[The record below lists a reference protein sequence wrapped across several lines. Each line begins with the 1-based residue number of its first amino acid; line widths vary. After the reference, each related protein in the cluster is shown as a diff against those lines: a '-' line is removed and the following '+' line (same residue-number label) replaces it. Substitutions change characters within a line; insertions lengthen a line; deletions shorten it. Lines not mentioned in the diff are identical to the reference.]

1 MGPVTGAITREV
13 GASEDPDTRAA
24 PGGDR
29 DRGAALEPLVE
40 LVGRAEPQAEEGTSY
55 GMPAWRLAGKPLL
68 GFKVAAHHIGLF
80 PFSPAVGTAVRGRLG
95 GFSVS
100 KGGIRF
106 VPAHPVPD
114 DVVLDMLRLRRLE
127 ITRD

>member
-24 PGGDR
+24 
-29 DRGAALEPLVE
+29 LEHLVE

-68 GFKVAAHHIGLF
+68 GFKVAANHIGVF
-80 PFSPAVGTAVRGRLG
+80 PFSSAVVTAVRDRLD

-127 ITRD
+127 ITGD

>member
-1 MGPVTGAITREV
+1 MGPVTGTVTREV
-13 GASEDPDTRAA
+13 AAREDPDTRAA
-24 PGGDR
+24 
-29 DRGAALEPLVE
+29 LEHLVE
-40 LVGRAEPQAEEGTSY
+40 LVGRAVPEAEEGTSY

-80 PFSPAVGTAVRGRLG
+80 PFSPAVVAAVSDRLE
-95 GFSVS
+95 GFSLS

-106 VPAHPVPD
+106 VPAHPLPD
-114 DVVLDMLRLRRLE
+114 EVVLEMLRLRRLE

>member
-24 PGGDR
+24 
-29 DRGAALEPLVE
+29 LEHLVE

-80 PFSPAVGTAVRGRLG
+80 PFSPAVVAAVSDPLEGVSLSQGRDRVVAAPPFAHQGVLG
-95 GFSVS
+95 
-100 KGGIRF
+100 
-106 VPAHPVPD
+106 
-114 DVVLDMLRLRRLE
+114 VLRVRRPE
-127 ITRD
+127 DPREE